1 MMKSLTQNKCAPIAI
16 SLQVAEICSFW
27 HFGSPMKM
35 QGHRTNRRCLLQG
48 KVVHSQENLGKPWS
62 VVGIGWY
69 ETCLHL
75 TYEDSDHMYE
85 SYHINE
91 SFIYK
96 MHYKSSYYLFMLS
109 HVYVYI
115 YIIINTLHHNIY
127 HDIPSLYPQ
136 KKGLPHGETRS
147 FVRTLEPRGPNLALH
162 HGVLEP
168 GGTGWVA
175 NENIYL
181 YGCF

>member
-1 MMKSLTQNKCAPIAI
+1 MMKSLTQNKCTPIAI
-16 SLQVAEICSFW
+16 SLQVAEICSLW

-75 TYEDSDHMYE
+75 TYENSDHMYE

-115 YIIINTLHHNIY
+115 YYHIHYTIIYTMIY
-127 HDIPSLYPQ
+127 HPFTPNKRSSPRWNTVFRPYAWT
-136 KKGLPHGETRS
+136 KGPKSCAASRS
-147 FVRTLEPRGPNLALH
+147 AGAWWNWV
-162 HGVLEP
+162 
-168 GGTGWVA
+168 GGKW
-175 NENIYL
+175 EYI
-181 YGCF
+181 